1 MSAEQDLPAETTPTA
16 LRDLA
21 VSLVADT
28 AAVIRAKR
36 AELTAEHDIREFT
49 QTKSSAVDPVTIV
62 DTLAEDFIVE
72 TLAQRRPDDGIRG
85 EEGSSKPAASG
96 VTWIIDPI
104 DGTVNFIYGIPQYA
118 VSVGA
123 AVDGR
128 VVAGAVINVV
138 DGRLYSAARG
148 SGATV
153 EDTATAETL
162 PLRASLAESPAR
174 ALLGTGF
181 AYSSA
186 MRRTQAEL
194 LSTVLPHVRDIRR
207 MGSAALDLCAVAE
220 GRLDA
225 YYEHGIHSWD
235 WAAGALIAEE
245 AGAVVDLPPLS
256 SSGAEGVPAV
266 VMAPGLADK
275 LGEIFR
281 ELGVYDP
288 IRPS

>member
-1 MSAEQDLPAETTPTA
+1 MSAEQNLPAASTPEA

-28 AAVIRAKR
+28 AAIIRAKR
-36 AELTAEHDIREFT
+36 SELTADHDIREFT

-62 DTLAEDFIVE
+62 DTLAEDAIVE

-85 EEGSSKPAASG
+85 EEGSSKPSASG

-123 AVDGR
+123 AVDGQ

-148 SGATV
+148 AGATV
-153 EDTATAETL
+153 VDAVTGEATT
-162 PLRASLAESPAR
+162 LRASLAAAPER

-181 AYSSA
+181 AYSSE

-194 LSTVLPHVRDIRR
+194 LTAVLPHVRDIRR

-235 WAAGALIAEE
+235 WAAGGLIAEE

-256 SSGAEGVPAV
+256 SSGAEGIPAV
-266 VMAPGLADK
+266 VMSPGLSEE
-275 LGEIFR
+275 LGGLFR
-281 ELGVYDP
+281 ELGVYAP
-288 IRPS
+288 IRP